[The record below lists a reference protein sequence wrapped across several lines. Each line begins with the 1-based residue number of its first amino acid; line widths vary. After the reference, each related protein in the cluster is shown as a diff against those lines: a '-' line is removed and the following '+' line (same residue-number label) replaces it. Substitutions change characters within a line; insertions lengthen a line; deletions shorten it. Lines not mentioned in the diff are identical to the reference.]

1 MTTHLLWRCIN
12 QNNYSPL
19 VLVERTITFCI
30 MQNTIDQ
37 YSKELNPEIEHLK
50 QFKKFKNK

>member
-1 MTTHLLWRCIN
+1 MTTHLLWRRIN

-37 YSKELNPEIEHLK
+37 YSKELNPEIVHLK
-50 QFKKFKNK
+50 Q